1 MSDIAIPSD
10 SDPSAT
16 PEVSGI
22 GRRQVWILLVT
33 TLIIA
38 TNGIIYELLIAGYSS
53 YLLGDSIY
61 QFSLTIGLYLSAM
74 GVGSYLTRR
83 VMARLVETFVMV
95 EILIAL
101 VGGLSVLLLSLAYAF
116 TRNYDLVMFGIT
128 ILIGLFIGVEI
139 PLVTR
144 IIAGHGTLRQVIA
157 NVLSY
162 DYLGA
167 LVGSLAFP
175 LFLLPNLGFL
185 RTGLVIGLVNAAVA
199 LMNLWVFRRS
209 LQKQT
214 PLWVG
219 AFAVTAGLVGALVF
233 APAFE
238 RRTDNKR
245 AGGELTLVRQSD
257 YQRIVLARKG
267 EHYHLSLNGFPQFST
282 RDEHRYHELLVHPP
296 MSLARARAQVLIL
309 GGGDGL
315 ALRELWKYKEV
326 KAVTMVDL
334 DPAMTDVAR
343 KHPLFVKWNNGA
355 MDDPRLRIR
364 NEDAWKFLET
374 AKERFDVIVVDLP
387 DPTNIAL
394 SKLYSVEFYRMLAAR
409 LADGGVI
416 SIQSGEVAPLR
427 RKPYWC
433 IARSV
438 EAAGLTIRPYAV
450 FMPSFGHYVWTL
462 ATHGPLDV
470 SRARVDVPTR
480 YLNNESLAAAF
491 VFDPDLV
498 DDDVKLN
505 RIDTH
510 ALLGYFFRQL

>member
-1 MSDIAIPSD
+1 MAEPTLVIDN
-10 SDPSAT
+10 DPSAT
-16 PEVSGI
+16 PEVLGI
-22 GRRQVWILLVT
+22 ARREVWILLVT

-83 VMARLVETFVMV
+83 VLSRLIETFVMV

-116 TRNYDLVMFGIT
+116 TRNYDLVMFAIT

-185 RTGLVIGLVNAAVA
+185 RTGLVIGLVNGAVA
-199 LMNLWVFRRS
+199 FMNLIAFRRT
-209 LQKQT
+209 LRGK
-214 PLWVG
+214 PLLWIG
-219 AFAVTAGLVGALVF
+219 TLAVMAGLSGALFF
-233 APAFE
+233 ADAFE

-245 AGGELTLVRQSD
+245 AGGELVLTRQSD
-257 YQRIVLARKG
+257 YQRILLARKG
-267 EHYHLSLNGFPQFST
+267 EHHYLSLNGFAQFST
-282 RDEHRYHELLVHPP
+282 RDEHRYHESLVHPP
-296 MSLARARAQVLIL
+296 MSLAKARQNILIL

-343 KHPLFVKWNNGA
+343 KHPLFVQWNKGA

-374 AKERFDVIVVDLP
+374 SKEHFDVIVVDLP

-409 LADGGVI
+409 LAPGGMI
-416 SIQSGEVAPLR
+416 SVQSGEIAPLR

-433 IARSV
+433 IARSM

-450 FMPSFGHYVWTL
+450 FMPTFGHYVWTL
-462 ATHGPLDV
+462 ASNGPIDV
-470 SRARVDVPTR
+470 GRVKVDVPTR
-480 YLNNESLAAAF
+480 YLTNDNISAVF

-498 DDDVKLN
+498 EHDVKLN